1 MNSKYPY
8 IRRITPNELAEFLNA
23 KGASQDTFKCPVCG
37 GFHQTLM
44 DNEAVLDSDGNP
56 IAKEYVTMQPV
67 LPTTMFPDPYEVG
80 KLIKQ
85 NKIPEK
91 YHYLGDLLGALAASQ
106 VITMAV
112 IHLVCSNCGHIRT
125 FHKSTI
131 MNWLEEQGQLD
142 DK

>member
-1 MNSKYPY
+1 MKHKY
-8 IRRITPNELAEFLNA
+8 IRKITPDELADFLNA

-37 GFHQTLM
+37 GFHQTLV
-44 DNEAVLDSDGNP
+44 DNEAVSDSDGNP

-85 NKIPEK
+85 NKIPEQ
-91 YHYLGDLLGALAASQ
+91 YRYLGDLLGALAVSQ

-112 IHLVCSNCGHIRT
+112 IHVVCSNCGHVRT

-131 MNWLEEQGQLD
+131 MNWLEEQGRLD
-142 DK
+142 EK